1 MNEEEKQI
9 HLYMHS
15 KNELGLATLCV
26 EKDKEI
32 ERLKEKNEELRA
44 LYESEREVKEDYK
57 SKNNK
62 AIEYIEENCTEYG
75 EGKWAY
81 RTINA
86 DNTLNILKG
95 VDK

>member
-32 ERLKEKNEELRA
+32 ERLKEMKLHNEKYASEMEDKYILEKN
-44 LYESEREVKEDYK
+44 
-57 SKNNK
+57 KNNK
-62 AIEYIEENCTEYG
+62 AIEYINKHTNNGMFELRSDTNEIEEL
-75 EGKWAY
+75 
-81 RTINA
+81 
-86 DNTLNILKG
+86 LNILKG
-95 VDK
+95 VD